1 MDQEKIGVFISTLRK
16 EQGMTQQ
23 QLADAIGVSNK
34 TISKWECGKGMPE
47 LALIVPLCHILQIS
61 INEFLSGEHLLE
73 NGYTEKAEVNMM
85 NLLQETEN
93 SKKKSRSSLL
103 AFGITVIIFLFVVL
117 YSVITNM
124 GIGMNMLFVD
134 MPTFLSMFLA
144 TTLFLLGTNLGLPF
158 FDSFRIIFGKKKSVS
173 IKQLFQAKSAIKL
186 AKITFL
192 GMGFLE
198 SCISFMAIQP
208 MGEGTLLFTGLSI
221 SISIALNGILYGLI
235 GFLLLLPIQVRLEI
249 MYMQKQEDSEKKTE
263 LKAQQYAGIIVTDD
277 NLKQAKQ
284 DRANLAS
291 ARVAIDEFRKAK
303 KKEMS
308 VNIDLMEKQ
317 CKELISIIEG
327 VEKPLQA
334 GIDVYDNEKREKRR
348 QQALKFIQTTA
359 DSLGLRAKW
368 SELCPGWNVKQV

>member
-124 GIGMNMLFVD
+124 GISLNMLFVD
-134 MPTFLSMFLA
+134 MPTLLSMFLVTA
-144 TTLFLLGTNLGLPF
+144 LFLLGTNLGLPF
-158 FDSFRIIFGKKKSVS
+158 FDSFRIIFGKKSVS
-173 IKQLFQAKSAIKL
+173 IKQLFQAKSAINL

-208 MGEGTLLFTGLSI
+208 MGEGTLLLKELSI

-263 LKAQQYAGIIVTDD
+263 DD
-277 NLKQAKQ
+277 A
-284 DRANLAS
+284 
-291 ARVAIDEFRKAK
+291 E
-303 KKEMS
+303 
-308 VNIDLMEKQ
+308 
-317 CKELISIIEG
+317 
-327 VEKPLQA
+327 
-334 GIDVYDNEKREKRR
+334 
-348 QQALKFIQTTA
+348 
-359 DSLGLRAKW
+359 
-368 SELCPGWNVKQV
+368 

>member
-47 LALIVPLCHILQIS
+47 LALMVPLCNILQIS
-61 INEFLSGEHLLE
+61 INELLSGEHLLE

-158 FDSFRIIFGKKKSVS
+158 LIPFG
-173 IKQLFQAKSAIKL
+173 L
-186 AKITFL
+186 
-192 GMGFLE
+192 FLE
-198 SCISFMAIQP
+198 KR
-208 MGEGTLLFTGLSI
+208 
-221 SISIALNGILYGLI
+221 N
-235 GFLLLLPIQVRLEI
+235 
-249 MYMQKQEDSEKKTE
+249 
-263 LKAQQYAGIIVTDD
+263 QY
-277 NLKQAKQ
+277 Q
-284 DRANLAS
+284 
-291 ARVAIDEFRKAK
+291 
-303 KKEMS
+303 
-308 VNIDLMEKQ
+308 
-317 CKELISIIEG
+317 
-327 VEKPLQA
+327 
-334 GIDVYDNEKREKRR
+334 
-348 QQALKFIQTTA
+348 
-359 DSLGLRAKW
+359 
-368 SELCPGWNVKQV
+368 

>member
-1 MDQEKIGVFISTLRK
+1 
-16 EQGMTQQ
+16 
-23 QLADAIGVSNK
+23 
-34 TISKWECGKGMPE
+34 MPE

-124 GIGMNMLFVD
+124 GISMNMLFVD
-134 MPTFLSMFLA
+134 MPTLLSMFLVTA
-144 TTLFLLGTNLGLPF
+144 LFLLGTNLGLPF

-173 IKQLFQAKSAIKL
+173 IKQLFQAKSAINL

-208 MGEGTLLFTGLSI
+208 MGGRNTSFYRIKYFHFNCIKWNFIWINWFSAITANSGK
-221 SISIALNGILYGLI
+221 
-235 GFLLLLPIQVRLEI
+235 VRNNV
-249 MYMQKQEDSEKKTE
+249 
-263 LKAQQYAGIIVTDD
+263 YA
-277 NLKQAKQ
+277 
-284 DRANLAS
+284 
-291 ARVAIDEFRKAK
+291 E
-303 KKEMS
+303 
-308 VNIDLMEKQ
+308 
-317 CKELISIIEG
+317 
-327 VEKPLQA
+327 A
-334 GIDVYDNEKREKRR
+334 GR
-348 QQALKFIQTTA
+348 
-359 DSLGLRAKW
+359 
-368 SELCPGWNVKQV
+368 

>member
-16 EQGMTQQ
+16 EHGMTQQ

-134 MPTFLSMFLA
+134 MPTLLSMFLVTA
-144 TTLFLLGTNLGLPF
+144 LFLLGTNLGLPF
-158 FDSFRIIFGKKKSVS
+158 FDSSRIVSGKISDKACENHIFGNGIPRKLYQLYGNSTYGGRNTS
-173 IKQLFQAKSAIKL
+173 FYRIKYFHFNCIKWNFIWINWFSAITANSGK
-186 AKITFL
+186 
-192 GMGFLE
+192 
-198 SCISFMAIQP
+198 
-208 MGEGTLLFTGLSI
+208 
-221 SISIALNGILYGLI
+221 
-235 GFLLLLPIQVRLEI
+235 VRNNV
-249 MYMQKQEDSEKKTE
+249 
-263 LKAQQYAGIIVTDD
+263 YA
-277 NLKQAKQ
+277 
-284 DRANLAS
+284 
-291 ARVAIDEFRKAK
+291 E
-303 KKEMS
+303 
-308 VNIDLMEKQ
+308 
-317 CKELISIIEG
+317 
-327 VEKPLQA
+327 A
-334 GIDVYDNEKREKRR
+334 GR
-348 QQALKFIQTTA
+348 
-359 DSLGLRAKW
+359 
-368 SELCPGWNVKQV
+368 

>member
-124 GIGMNMLFVD
+124 GISMNMLFVD
-134 MPTFLSMFLA
+134 MPTLLSMFLVTA
-144 TTLFLLGTNLGLPF
+144 LFLLGTNLGLPF
-158 FDSFRIIFGKKKSVS
+158 FYSFRKKKSVS
-173 IKQLFQAKSAIKL
+173 IKQLFQAKSAINL

-263 LKAQQYAGIIVTDD
+263 DD
-277 NLKQAKQ
+277 A
-284 DRANLAS
+284 
-291 ARVAIDEFRKAK
+291 E
-303 KKEMS
+303 
-308 VNIDLMEKQ
+308 
-317 CKELISIIEG
+317 
-327 VEKPLQA
+327 
-334 GIDVYDNEKREKRR
+334 
-348 QQALKFIQTTA
+348 
-359 DSLGLRAKW
+359 
-368 SELCPGWNVKQV
+368 

>member
-73 NGYTEKAEVNMM
+73 NGYTEKAEVNMI

-93 SKKKSRSSLL
+93 SKKEKPKFIIGFWDNCDNFFIRCFIFCYYQYGNQYEY
-103 AFGITVIIFLFVVL
+103 AF
-117 YSVITNM
+117 
-124 GIGMNMLFVD
+124 FVD
-134 MPTFLSMFLA
+134 MPTLLSMFLVTA
-144 TTLFLLGTNLGLPF
+144 LFLLGTNLGLPF

-208 MGEGTLLFTGLSI
+208 MGEGTLLL
-221 SISIALNGILYGLI
+221 
-235 GFLLLLPIQVRLEI
+235 
-249 MYMQKQEDSEKKTE
+249 
-263 LKAQQYAGIIVTDD
+263 
-277 NLKQAKQ
+277 Q
-284 DRANLAS
+284 D
-291 ARVAIDEFRKAK
+291 
-303 KKEMS
+303 
-308 VNIDLMEKQ
+308 
-317 CKELISIIEG
+317 
-327 VEKPLQA
+327 
-334 GIDVYDNEKREKRR
+334 
-348 QQALKFIQTTA
+348 
-359 DSLGLRAKW
+359 
-368 SELCPGWNVKQV
+368 

>member
-16 EQGMTQQ
+16 EHGMTQQ

-134 MPTFLSMFLA
+134 MPTLLSMFLVTA
-144 TTLFLLGTNLGLPF
+144 LFLLGTNLGLPF
-158 FDSFRIIFGKKKSVS
+158 FDSSRIIFGKKKSVS

-235 GFLLLLPIQVRLEI
+235 GFLLLLPIQLRLEI

-263 LKAQQYAGIIVTDD
+263 DDAQ
-277 NLKQAKQ
+277 
-284 DRANLAS
+284 
-291 ARVAIDEFRKAK
+291 
-303 KKEMS
+303 
-308 VNIDLMEKQ
+308 
-317 CKELISIIEG
+317 
-327 VEKPLQA
+327 
-334 GIDVYDNEKREKRR
+334 
-348 QQALKFIQTTA
+348 
-359 DSLGLRAKW
+359 
-368 SELCPGWNVKQV
+368 

>member
-16 EQGMTQQ
+16 EHGMTQQ

-61 INEFLSGEHLLE
+61 I
-73 NGYTEKAEVNMM
+73 
-85 NLLQETEN
+85 LLQETEN

-134 MPTFLSMFLA
+134 MPTLLSMFLVTA
-144 TTLFLLGTNLGLPF
+144 LFLLGTNLGLPF
-158 FDSFRIIFGKKKSVS
+158 FDSSRIIFGKKKSVS

-263 LKAQQYAGIIVTDD
+263 DD
-277 NLKQAKQ
+277 A
-284 DRANLAS
+284 
-291 ARVAIDEFRKAK
+291 E
-303 KKEMS
+303 
-308 VNIDLMEKQ
+308 
-317 CKELISIIEG
+317 
-327 VEKPLQA
+327 
-334 GIDVYDNEKREKRR
+334 
-348 QQALKFIQTTA
+348 
-359 DSLGLRAKW
+359 
-368 SELCPGWNVKQV
+368 

>member
-73 NGYTEKAEVNMM
+73 NGYTEKAEVNMI

-124 GIGMNMLFVD
+124 GISMNMLFVD
-134 MPTFLSMFLA
+134 MPTLLSMFLVTA
-144 TTLFLLGTNLGLPF
+144 LFLL
-158 FDSFRIIFGKKKSVS
+158 IIFGKKKSVS

-263 LKAQQYAGIIVTDD
+263 DD
-277 NLKQAKQ
+277 A
-284 DRANLAS
+284 
-291 ARVAIDEFRKAK
+291 E
-303 KKEMS
+303 
-308 VNIDLMEKQ
+308 
-317 CKELISIIEG
+317 
-327 VEKPLQA
+327 
-334 GIDVYDNEKREKRR
+334 
-348 QQALKFIQTTA
+348 
-359 DSLGLRAKW
+359 
-368 SELCPGWNVKQV
+368 

>member
-73 NGYTEKAEVNMM
+73 NGYTEKAEVNMI

-124 GIGMNMLFVD
+124 GISMNMLFVD
-134 MPTFLSMFLA
+134 MPTLLSMFLVTA
-144 TTLFLLGTNLGLPF
+144 LFLLGTNLGLPF

-198 SCISFMAIQP
+198 SCISFGNSTYGGRNTSFYRIKYFHFNCIKWNFIWINWFSAITANS
-208 MGEGTLLFTGLSI
+208 GK
-221 SISIALNGILYGLI
+221 
-235 GFLLLLPIQVRLEI
+235 VRNNV
-249 MYMQKQEDSEKKTE
+249 
-263 LKAQQYAGIIVTDD
+263 YA
-277 NLKQAKQ
+277 
-284 DRANLAS
+284 
-291 ARVAIDEFRKAK
+291 E
-303 KKEMS
+303 
-308 VNIDLMEKQ
+308 
-317 CKELISIIEG
+317 
-327 VEKPLQA
+327 A
-334 GIDVYDNEKREKRR
+334 GR
-348 QQALKFIQTTA
+348 
-359 DSLGLRAKW
+359 
-368 SELCPGWNVKQV
+368 

>member
-103 AFGITVIIFLFVVL
+103 AQKLNKG
-117 YSVITNM
+117 SS
-124 GIGMNMLFVD
+124 MNMLFMD
-134 MPTFLSMFLA
+134 MPTLLSMFLVTA
-144 TTLFLLGTNLGLPF
+144 LFLLGTNLGLPF

-263 LKAQQYAGIIVTDD
+263 DD
-277 NLKQAKQ
+277 A
-284 DRANLAS
+284 
-291 ARVAIDEFRKAK
+291 E
-303 KKEMS
+303 
-308 VNIDLMEKQ
+308 
-317 CKELISIIEG
+317 
-327 VEKPLQA
+327 
-334 GIDVYDNEKREKRR
+334 
-348 QQALKFIQTTA
+348 
-359 DSLGLRAKW
+359 
-368 SELCPGWNVKQV
+368 

>member
-1 MDQEKIGVFISTLRK
+1 MDQEKIGAFISTLRK

-124 GIGMNMLFVD
+124 GISMNMLFVD
-134 MPTFLSMFLA
+134 MPTLLSMFLVTA
-144 TTLFLLGTNLGLPF
+144 LFLLGTNLGLPF
-158 FDSFRIIFGKKKSVS
+158 FDSFRIIFGKT
-173 IKQLFQAKSAIKL
+173 
-186 AKITFL
+186 KITFL

-263 LKAQQYAGIIVTDD
+263 DD
-277 NLKQAKQ
+277 A
-284 DRANLAS
+284 
-291 ARVAIDEFRKAK
+291 E
-303 KKEMS
+303 
-308 VNIDLMEKQ
+308 
-317 CKELISIIEG
+317 
-327 VEKPLQA
+327 
-334 GIDVYDNEKREKRR
+334 
-348 QQALKFIQTTA
+348 
-359 DSLGLRAKW
+359 
-368 SELCPGWNVKQV
+368 

>member
-124 GIGMNMLFVD
+124 GISMNMLFVD
-134 MPTFLSMFLA
+134 MPTLLSMFLVTA
-144 TTLFLLGTNLGLPF
+144 LFLLGTNLGLPF

-173 IKQLFQAKSAIKL
+173 IKHIFGNGIPRKLYQLYGDSTYGGRNTSFYRIKYLHFNCIKWNFIWINWFSAITANSGK
-186 AKITFL
+186 
-192 GMGFLE
+192 
-198 SCISFMAIQP
+198 
-208 MGEGTLLFTGLSI
+208 
-221 SISIALNGILYGLI
+221 
-235 GFLLLLPIQVRLEI
+235 VRNNV
-249 MYMQKQEDSEKKTE
+249 
-263 LKAQQYAGIIVTDD
+263 YA
-277 NLKQAKQ
+277 
-284 DRANLAS
+284 
-291 ARVAIDEFRKAK
+291 E
-303 KKEMS
+303 
-308 VNIDLMEKQ
+308 
-317 CKELISIIEG
+317 
-327 VEKPLQA
+327 A
-334 GIDVYDNEKREKRR
+334 GR
-348 QQALKFIQTTA
+348 
-359 DSLGLRAKW
+359 
-368 SELCPGWNVKQV
+368 

>member
-16 EQGMTQQ
+16 EHGMTQQ

-47 LALIVPLCHILQIS
+47 LALIVPLCHILKIS

-103 AFGITVIIFLFVVL
+103 AFEITVIIFLFVVL

-134 MPTFLSMFLA
+134 MPTFLSMFLVTA
-144 TTLFLLGTNLGLPF
+144 LFLLGTNLGLPF
-158 FDSFRIIFGKKKSVS
+158 FDSFRIIFGKK
-173 IKQLFQAKSAIKL
+173 I

-263 LKAQQYAGIIVTDD
+263 DD
-277 NLKQAKQ
+277 A
-284 DRANLAS
+284 
-291 ARVAIDEFRKAK
+291 E
-303 KKEMS
+303 
-308 VNIDLMEKQ
+308 
-317 CKELISIIEG
+317 
-327 VEKPLQA
+327 
-334 GIDVYDNEKREKRR
+334 
-348 QQALKFIQTTA
+348 
-359 DSLGLRAKW
+359 
-368 SELCPGWNVKQV
+368 